1 MKMNND
7 QTWLRLSVQDF
18 FGQCNWQGQPL
29 AILENANQ
37 ETIPEIRL
45 SLLVGEYF
53 RLLPWEGTPT
63 VGSLPKSTP
72 NLDFTENLE
81 EEDVTLDDLL
91 DSF

>member
-1 MKMNND
+1 MNSAR
-7 QTWLRLSVQDF
+7 TLLRLSVEDF
-18 FGQCNWQGQPL
+18 FSQCNWQGQPVAL
-29 AILENANQ
+29 LENVNE
-37 ETIPEIRL
+37 ETVPEIRL
-45 SLLVGEYF
+45 SLPVGEYF

-72 NLDFTENLE
+72 SLDFTQNLE

>member
-1 MKMNND
+1 MKPAN
-7 QTWLRLSVQDF
+7 TLLRLSVEEF
-18 FGQCNWQGQPL
+18 FSQCNWPGQPL
-29 AILENANQ
+29 EILEKANE

-63 VGSLPKSTP
+63 VGSLPKVTP
-72 NLDFTENLE
+72 TLDFTENAE
-81 EEDVTLDDLL
+81 DNDVTLDDLL

>member
-1 MKMNND
+1 MNHAK
-7 QTWLRLSVQDF
+7 TLLRLSVQDF
-18 FGQCNWQGQPL
+18 FSQCNWQGQPAEL
-29 AILENANQ
+29 LDNVDE

-45 SLLVGEYF
+45 SLSVGEYF

-63 VGSLPKSTP
+63 IGSLPKSTP
-72 NLDFTENLE
+72 NLDFTEIPP

>member
-1 MKMNND
+1 MKTAN
-7 QTWLRLSVQDF
+7 TLLRLSVEDF
-18 FGQCNWQGQPL
+18 FSQCNWQGQPL

-53 RLLPWEGTPT
+53 RLLPWSGTPT
-63 VGSLPKSTP
+63 VGSLPKSNP
-72 NLDFTENLE
+72 ILDFTENE
-81 EEDVTLDDLL
+81 AEEDVTLDDLL

>member
-1 MKMNND
+1 MNAK
-7 QTWLRLSVQDF
+7 TLLRLSVQDF
-18 FGQCNWQGQPL
+18 FSQCNWQGQPVAL
-29 AILENANQ
+29 LENVDE

-45 SLLVGEYF
+45 SLSVGEYF

-63 VGSLPKSTP
+63 IGSLPKSTP
-72 NLDFTENLE
+72 SLDFTEISP